1 LYGAV
6 KPVPENEKQ
15 SIIVMNQLNQ
25 SNWKVQD
32 PAYPV
37 EIVGYTSDKKYHGV
51 KKFTSYE
58 IQTKA
63 FNAKVK
69 RRYNHFDW
77 LHKRLVEK
85 YPNVCIPSLPDKA
98 VTGNFE
104 DEFIL
109 KRKAQLELWLNR
121 MSSHPVVGRSEVFVH
136 FLQCD
141 DTSSKWKSGK
151 RKAEKDE
158 YRGAQ
163 WFCTLTV
170 PGISIDSPVN
180 LKERVDK
187 FSKASMQM
195 DASVKN
201 VHLALDKI
209 NTFNASYKRELTFMG
224 KKLEEL
230 GTSIAAEPLDAP
242 NNNLLS
248 SALVTAGNTYTQIGN
263 MYGEQAKSDI
273 NPLMDRIGL
282 FRSILHE
289 MPDIVQFEKNAI
301 QTYEEFHQRPEKLEG
316 RNLMEVGPRLDIV
329 SHVTFAEINLFNRDK
344 VDDLTRYMKQFLQQQ
359 IAFYTDVTTSLK
371 TALAKFEQIPSSGS
385 TNNKK

>member
-1 LYGAV
+1 
-6 KPVPENEKQ
+6 
-15 SIIVMNQLNQ
+15 MNNLNQ
-25 SNWKVQD
+25 SNWKIQD
-32 PAYPV
+32 PSYPV
-37 EIVGYTSDKKYHGV
+37 EITGYSSDRKYHGV

-58 IQTKA
+58 IYTKA
-63 FNAKVK
+63 FSARVK

-85 YPNVCIPSLPDKA
+85 YPNICIPGLPDKA

-141 DTSSKWKSGK
+141 DTSSKWKAGK

-170 PGISIDSPVN
+170 PGVSIDSPVN
-180 LKERVDK
+180 VKDRVDK
-187 FSKASMQM
+187 FSKATLHV
-195 DASVKN
+195 DTSVKN
-201 VHLALDKI
+201 VVLALEKLSS
-209 NTFNASYKRELTFMG
+209 FNSTTYKRELSFFG

-230 GTSIAAEPLDAP
+230 GTSLAAEPLDAP

-248 SALVTAGNTYTQIGN
+248 NALVTAGNTYNQIGN
-263 MYGEQAKSDI
+263 MFGEQAKVDI
-273 NPLMDRIGL
+273 NPLLDRL
-282 FRSILHE
+282 YLYRSIIHE

-329 SHVTFAEINLFNRDK
+329 SHVTFAEMNLFNRDK
-344 VDDLTRYMKQFLQQQ
+344 VDDVSKYMKTFLQQQ
-359 IAFYTDVTTSLK
+359 INFYSDIVECLK
-371 TALAKFEQIPSSGS
+371 QAYNKFEQIPVSSNLNAPTGN
-385 TNNKK
+385 TNRR